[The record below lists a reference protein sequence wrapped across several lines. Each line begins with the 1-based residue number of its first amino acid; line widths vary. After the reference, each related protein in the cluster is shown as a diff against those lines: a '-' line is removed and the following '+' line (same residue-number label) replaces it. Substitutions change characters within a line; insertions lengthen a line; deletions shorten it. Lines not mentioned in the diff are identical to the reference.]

1 MSILDDLQAFAT
13 EVQALPLRDH
23 QITHTIDGLVYT
35 STKLPCQKGLDVFFA
50 TLAMVGRGLT
60 HRLATGDLAGLDL
73 SVLATLAE
81 QAIRHGAV
89 EVAKDLLGQTT
100 CGTLRSGGLVGS
112 KMAGNVK
119 AAFDAH
125 FSGEYLHLL
134 RVCLFVMAHNFRG
147 PTLGVP

>member
-1 MSILDDLQAFAT
+1 MSTLDDLQAFSAQ
-13 EVQALPLRDH
+13 VQSLPLRDN
-23 QITHTIDGLVYT
+23 QIAHTIDGLVYT

-89 EVAKDLLGQTT
+89 EVAKELLGQTT
-100 CGTLRSGGLVGS
+100 CGTLRSGGMTGQTG
-112 KMAGNVK
+112 GNVK
-119 AAFDAH
+119 AAFDSH

-134 RVCLFVMAHNFRG
+134 KVVIFVMGHNFRG
-147 PTLGVP
+147 PTLGVL